1 MKSMKKTGGLR
12 RRWLLNT
19 VGVVFALGLVC
30 VMAVTASYAT
40 YYYSNMQ
47 SDMENRAKTTTDFFA
62 DYINQDYGDYYQSCI
77 TYAKTFEDKGKIELQ
92 FINNQGSLVASSY
105 GPWAGPSPS
114 TSDIWDAISIRD
126 KSSYIG
132 RDPDTGERIMAVSCP
147 MIYSNGEVIGVLR
160 YVTSTRLVNRQI
172 ILVCLVC
179 CFVLTVVL
187 AVVLLFVLPG
197 FLDRQYLSVQ
207 TLTMV
212 YSSAQIL
219 ILLAMGATL
228 VMLTRNIDV
237 SVGSITG
244 MCAVLLGMLLNAG
257 YSLPVACVATL
268 LLGLLAGFFNGV
280 LVAWLKIP
288 AIVATLGTL
297 GLYRGIMLLWTGG
310 KWIEGLP
317 AELKQ
322 LSAPL
327 LLGVSAIGWLTII
340 LVAFMAW
347 LLAKTAFGRSF
358 YATGDNLQGA
368 RQLGVRTEAIRIVA
382 FSLNG
387 CMAALAGIV
396 FASQIGFIPNQTGTG
411 LEMKAI
417 AACVLGGISL
427 LGGSGA
433 IIGAVLGA
441 WFLTQIDSVLVLLRI
456 PAWWNDFIAG
466 LVLLAVLVFDGRLR
480 CALER
485 NLRRQK
491 YARFMTPPPSV
502 KPASSG
508 KKREAA

>member
-187 AVVLLFVLPG
+187 AVVL
-197 FLDRQYLSVQ
+197 
-207 TLTMV
+207 
-212 YSSAQIL
+212 
-219 ILLAMGATL
+219 
-228 VMLTRNIDV
+228 
-237 SVGSITG
+237 
-244 MCAVLLGMLLNAG
+244 
-257 YSLPVACVATL
+257 
-268 LLGLLAGFFNGV
+268 
-280 LVAWLKIP
+280 
-288 AIVATLGTL
+288 
-297 GLYRGIMLLWTGG
+297 GG
-310 KWIEGLP
+310 G
-317 AELKQ
+317 
-322 LSAPL
+322 
-327 LLGVSAIGWLTII
+327 
-340 LVAFMAW
+340 
-347 LLAKTAFGRSF
+347 
-358 YATGDNLQGA
+358 
-368 RQLGVRTEAIRIVA
+368 
-382 FSLNG
+382 
-387 CMAALAGIV
+387 
-396 FASQIGFIPNQTGTG
+396 
-411 LEMKAI
+411 
-417 AACVLGGISL
+417 LGGILGMMLVQGVLEVWL
-427 LGGSGA
+427 LHADQRLNALISSDQRA
-433 IIGAVLGA
+433 TLISV
-441 WFLTQIDSVLVLLRI
+441 DSMAYSI
-456 PAWWNDFIAG
+456 
-466 LVLLAVLVFDGRLR
+466 
-480 CALER
+480 
-485 NLRRQK
+485 
-491 YARFMTPPPSV
+491 
-502 KPASSG
+502 
-508 KKREAA
+508 

>member
-1 MKSMKKTGGLR
+1 MLKFIQNNREIT
-12 RRWLLNT
+12 
-19 VGVVFALGLVC
+19 AL
-30 VMAVTASYAT
+30 
-40 YYYSNMQ
+40 
-47 SDMENRAKTTTDFFA
+47 
-62 DYINQDYGDYYQSCI
+62 
-77 TYAKTFEDKGKIELQ
+77 
-92 FINNQGSLVASSY
+92 
-105 GPWAGPSPS
+105 
-114 TSDIWDAISIRD
+114 
-126 KSSYIG
+126 
-132 RDPDTGERIMAVSCP
+132 
-147 MIYSNGEVIGVLR
+147 
-160 YVTSTRLVNRQI
+160 
-172 ILVCLVC
+172 
-179 CFVLTVVL
+179 L
-187 AVVLLFVLPG
+187 AVVLLFALPG

-288 AIVATLGTL
+288 AIVATLGSL

-358 YATGDNLQGA
+358 NATGDNLQGA

>member
-1 MKSMKKTGGLR
+1 MLKFIQNNREIT
-12 RRWLLNT
+12 
-19 VGVVFALGLVC
+19 AL
-30 VMAVTASYAT
+30 
-40 YYYSNMQ
+40 
-47 SDMENRAKTTTDFFA
+47 
-62 DYINQDYGDYYQSCI
+62 
-77 TYAKTFEDKGKIELQ
+77 
-92 FINNQGSLVASSY
+92 
-105 GPWAGPSPS
+105 
-114 TSDIWDAISIRD
+114 
-126 KSSYIG
+126 
-132 RDPDTGERIMAVSCP
+132 
-147 MIYSNGEVIGVLR
+147 
-160 YVTSTRLVNRQI
+160 
-172 ILVCLVC
+172 
-179 CFVLTVVL
+179 L
-187 AVVLLFVLPG
+187 AVVLLFALPG

-327 LLGVSAIGWLTII
+327 LFGVSAIGWLTII

-347 LLAKTAFGRSF
+347 LLAKTAFRRSF